1 MASPKEYRRQIKDLG
16 LERMEITASSIAE
29 ARDALRRI
37 RSLQKEL
44 RRIKRSINLD
54 VRAIRTN
61 YSQRMSTAASTS
73 SAVATLFGKRKLAG
87 QLRADEKRRLRMER
101 DRALRPYESIKLAID
116 DLLVQMDSAK
126 ARLQA
131 FIEEAKTQAQTE
143 KRAAGVKKTTRDTDP
158 LTGFCPQC
166 GTPVAES
173 DKFCRSC
180 GNQLQ

>member
-16 LERMEITASSIAE
+16 LERMEIKASSIAE

-44 RRIKRSINLD
+44 RQIKRNINLD
-54 VRAIRTN
+54 MKAIRAN

-73 SAVATLFGKRKLAG
+73 SAIVTLFGKRKLAG
-87 QLRADEKRRLRMER
+87 QLRADERRRLRMER
-101 DRALRPYESIKLAID
+101 DRTLQPYESIKLTID

-131 FIEEAKTQAQTE
+131 FIEEAKTEAQAE
-143 KRAAGVKKTTRDTDP
+143 KRATGVKKTTTDSGP

-173 DKFCRSC
+173 DKFCRNC
-180 GNQLQ
+180 GNRLQ